1 MVIIML
7 FCTLF
12 TFFFAVIPYR
22 VMEMA
27 LHFFVC
33 LFTSCVCYDRLLS
46 GSPKACLAFE
56 GRKAE
61 INNGMENLKPLK
73 RAS

>member
-27 LHFFVC
+27 LHFFC
-33 LFTSCVCYDRLLS
+33 LFVYQLRVLRSFTQRFS
-46 GSPKACLAFE
+46 
-56 GRKAE
+56 
-61 INNGMENLKPLK
+61 
-73 RAS
+73 